1 MFIFIK
7 YYLKHLENIITFKN
21 HILDIFLRI
30 GIFLDKKSK
39 NKAKPAV
46 EYFTKTDD
54 DEAKPKNDLEYTS
67 RETMFEEKPDD
78 PSEKKDPDSEKNI

>member
-1 MFIFIK
+1 MFFDF
-7 YYLKHLENIITFKN
+7 LQENGHN
-21 HILDIFLRI
+21 HYGYDY
-30 GIFLDKKSK
+30 GHDKKSK
-39 NKAKPAV
+39 NKAKPRY